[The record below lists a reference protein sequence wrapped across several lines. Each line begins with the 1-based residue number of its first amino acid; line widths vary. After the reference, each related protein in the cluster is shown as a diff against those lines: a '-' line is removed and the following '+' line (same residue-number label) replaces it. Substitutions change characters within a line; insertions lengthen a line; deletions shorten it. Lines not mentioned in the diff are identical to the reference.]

1 MLPALEAATCAQR
14 LNPSGYCVCQGASPA
29 CASRPPPRSRAVPVL
44 AAAVGCALGQ
54 LSRCTSRTRHL
65 RRVLQPFAIEPINPF
80 MAEMKASIK
89 GLAENG
95 LGILDAEGAGRELM
109 SCLEAAGMEPNEE
122 SRQRW
127 REFCY
132 TNGLQPYC
140 SAVVMEEEALKYT
153 DKDSRSLPLILSD
166 QGVVPAMRVDQGFVP
181 LNSFGEKGTEGIVL
195 LKERC
200 EDYYKSGVR
209 IAKWRTQ
216 LECNLEMPTDVAV
229 WENSDCV
236 ARAARICQ
244 ANGLAFIAEIQTSQ
258 NTGSHSIERT
268 AYVCE
273 KVSGRSAATTRFSSH
288 RWTQS
293 AAGTPPEMPDNLRE
307 IMDEYERRRAQEDAK
322 QSGIWGILNSSTGA
336 LMGATCAGG
345 ILWLFY
351 CLDDVS
357 SSPQGLWAILFR
369 KLGEEGASRALVKAA
384 SWRLLPRDLDKDDPY
399 LVIEPHE
406 GLKFY
411 TPVGLGPG
419 IDTLA
424 QGVPAFLDLG
434 FGFVEVGPV
443 GAGGAKAE
451 TVLRNLER
459 RDASHQIA
467 QFGLVGASV
476 GGSEKDPCLR
486 REFQGAPGLVS
497 AVQELFSIL
506 SSLGPYLQL
515 FVVDL
520 ASIPAGQRG
529 EVAKIA
535 KELVLKAMQLPGGG
549 PRIFLRFQHAMSSMS
564 PL

>member
-14 LNPSGYCVCQGASPA
+14 LNPSGHCVCQGASPA

-54 LSRCTSRTRHL
+54 VSRHTSRTRHL

-80 MAEMKASIK
+80 MAEMKANVK

-140 SAVVMEEEALKYT
+140 SAVIMEEEALKYT
-153 DKDSRSLPLILSD
+153 DKDSRSLPQILSD

-229 WENSDCV
+229 WENSDCI

-273 KVSGRSAATTRFSSH
+273 KFYSNVVRSMNEYDVNLEAVAFTIDTC
-288 RWTQS
+288 
-293 AAGTPPEMPDNLRE
+293 AAGPDAMVPLSDQVARYTVRTLMRTLPP
-307 IMDEYERRRAQEDAK
+307 A
-322 QSGIWGILNSSTGA
+322 TGA
-336 LMGATCAGG
+336 
-345 ILWLFY
+345 
-351 CLDDVS
+351 V
-357 SSPQGLWAILFR
+357 
-369 KLGEEGASRALVKAA
+369 
-384 SWRLLPRDLDKDDPY
+384 LL
-399 LVIEPHE
+399 
-406 GLKFY
+406 
-411 TPVGLGPG
+411 
-419 IDTLA
+419 LA
-424 QGVPAFLDLG
+424 
-434 FGFVEVGPV
+434 
-443 GAGGAKAE
+443 
-451 TVLRNLER
+451 
-459 RDASHQIA
+459 
-467 QFGLVGASV
+467 
-476 GGSEKDPCLR
+476 
-486 REFQGAPGLVS
+486 
-497 AVQELFSIL
+497 
-506 SSLGPYLQL
+506 
-515 FVVDL
+515 
-520 ASIPAGQRG
+520 G
-529 EVAKIA
+529 EVAPEEAVRNA
-535 KELVLKAMQLPGGG
+535 KAVQDEAADMTWEVAPVYGTGLLNPVISAWASGEEDTARELLQRLLDACKSAQLADAES
-549 PRIFLRFQHAMSSMS
+549 PR
-564 PL
+564 

>member
-1 MLPALEAATCAQR
+1 M
-14 LNPSGYCVCQGASPA
+14 
-29 CASRPPPRSRAVPVL
+29 
-44 AAAVGCALGQ
+44 
-54 LSRCTSRTRHL
+54 
-65 RRVLQPFAIEPINPF
+65 LQPFAIEPINPF

-229 WENSDCV
+229 WENSDCI

-273 KVSGRSAATTRFSSH
+273 KFYSNVVRNMNEYDVNLEAVAFTIDTC
-288 RWTQS
+288 
-293 AAGTPPEMPDNLRE
+293 AAGPDAMVPLSDQVARYTVRTLTRTLPP
-307 IMDEYERRRAQEDAK
+307 A
-322 QSGIWGILNSSTGA
+322 TGA
-336 LMGATCAGG
+336 
-345 ILWLFY
+345 
-351 CLDDVS
+351 V
-357 SSPQGLWAILFR
+357 
-369 KLGEEGASRALVKAA
+369 
-384 SWRLLPRDLDKDDPY
+384 LL
-399 LVIEPHE
+399 
-406 GLKFY
+406 
-411 TPVGLGPG
+411 
-419 IDTLA
+419 LA
-424 QGVPAFLDLG
+424 
-434 FGFVEVGPV
+434 
-443 GAGGAKAE
+443 
-451 TVLRNLER
+451 
-459 RDASHQIA
+459 
-467 QFGLVGASV
+467 
-476 GGSEKDPCLR
+476 
-486 REFQGAPGLVS
+486 
-497 AVQELFSIL
+497 
-506 SSLGPYLQL
+506 
-515 FVVDL
+515 
-520 ASIPAGQRG
+520 G
-529 EVAKIA
+529 EVAPEEAVRNA
-535 KELVLKAMQLPGGG
+535 KAVQDEAADMTWKVAPVYGTGLLKPVISAWASGEEDTARELLQRLLDACKSAQL
-549 PRIFLRFQHAMSSMS
+549 ADAES
-564 PL
+564 PS